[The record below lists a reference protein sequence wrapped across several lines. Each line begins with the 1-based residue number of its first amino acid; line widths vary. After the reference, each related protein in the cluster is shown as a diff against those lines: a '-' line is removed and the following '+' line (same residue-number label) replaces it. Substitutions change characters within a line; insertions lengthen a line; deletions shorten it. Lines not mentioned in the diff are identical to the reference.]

1 MGMEIGLPPKLP
13 SLAGVNLS
21 LTNTGVS
28 SLAFS
33 ILSVRRDR
41 DEPGVDLMAS
51 QIDVQLLTIKTF
63 S

>member
-21 LTNTGVS
+21 LTDTGVS

-33 ILSVRRDR
+33 ILSARRDR